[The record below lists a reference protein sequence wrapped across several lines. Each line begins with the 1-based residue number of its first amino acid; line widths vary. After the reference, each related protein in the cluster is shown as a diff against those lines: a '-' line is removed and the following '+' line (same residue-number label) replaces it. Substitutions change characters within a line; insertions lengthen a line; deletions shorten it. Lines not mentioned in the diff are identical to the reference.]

1 MVSTKYFCQ
10 NCKREL
16 NEDQKPCPYCGS
28 IKRDIDVEMKRE
40 EIKSRD
46 SLRGRQ
52 KRNGFK
58 KFMIEF
64 LQGWFP
70 SKNESRFPDGVQKER
85 VINKEGDRYQEKVT
99 NATTGA
105 VVVNKDGKLSE
116 HKRL

>member
-16 NEDQKPCPYCGS
+16 NEDQKLCPYCGS
-28 IKRDIDVEMKRE
+28 VKRDIKV
-40 EIKSRD
+40 EIKEEVKVRA

-52 KRNGFK
+52 KRKGFK

-70 SKNESRFPDGVQKER
+70 SKNKSRFPDGVQKER
-85 VINKEGDRYQEKVT
+85 VINKESDRYQEKVT
-99 NATTGA
+99 DATTGA